1 MKRSMAGYVLLAVS
15 ISVIISCNR
24 SGTETAHSLAA
35 GADTAG
41 VEWGR
46 PAVLSAGE
54 GELRMLQGRKPLLIK
69 VDPMTQG
76 SRTLTVGLEDM
87 PPGDSIGIH
96 KHLSEDEVVFVHRGE
111 VEVTL
116 GDAQYRAQAGATV
129 FIPRNTWIGFRVLGP
144 DTATVFFV
152 FNTPGFEKCLRA
164 FSAPAGEPFVR
175 PTEAAVA
182 AARQECHQVRK
193 AEVVQ

>member
-1 MKRSMAGYVLLAVS
+1 MLLAICVS
-15 ISVIISCNR
+15 VTIGCNR
-24 SGTETAHSLAA
+24 SGAGTAHAPIA
-35 GADTAG
+35 DADTAG
-41 VEWGR
+41 GDWGR
-46 PAVLSAGE
+46 PAVLAASE
-54 GELRMLQGRKPLLIK
+54 GELRMLQGRKPLFIK
-69 VDPMTQG
+69 VDPLTRG

-152 FNTPGFEKCLRA
+152 FNTPGFEKCLRT

-175 PTEAAVA
+175 PTEAGVA

-193 AEVVQ
+193 SEVAR